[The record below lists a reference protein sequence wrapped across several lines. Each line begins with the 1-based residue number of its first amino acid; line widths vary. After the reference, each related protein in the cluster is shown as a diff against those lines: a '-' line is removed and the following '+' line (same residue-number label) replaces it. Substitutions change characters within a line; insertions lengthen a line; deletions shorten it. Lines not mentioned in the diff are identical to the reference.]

1 MTANIC
7 WFCGETIE
15 LNDVR
20 AVRITLENLMRAT
33 DAIQTIASHA
43 ECARVRLTGATMMF
57 DPEVLFD

>member
-1 MTANIC
+1 MKDNIC
-7 WFCGETIE
+7 WFCGEAIE

-43 ECARVRLTGATMMF
+43 DCARVRLIGATMMF
-57 DPEVLFD
+57 DPEVLSD